1 MEKRHEVALIVGA
14 GPGLGFALARRF
26 ARAEMNVALAARH
39 ADKLQ
44 AMAAECCGIAHSAR
58 AYACDATLESDV
70 DALMR
75 QVAAELGE
83 PHLVVYNA
91 GAFAP
96 GSIVETSVEEF
107 ERCWRVG
114 CLGGFLVGRAAARVM
129 AARAAA
135 GGAGGTILFTGA
147 TASLRG
153 SAGFHNLAVGKFG
166 LRALAQS
173 MARELQPKGIHVAHV
188 VIDGRIRSRI
198 AEEHGDRDT
207 ADTMLDPD
215 AIAETYHQLHHQPR
229 SAWTQEVDLRPW
241 VEKF

>member
-1 MEKRHEVALIVGA
+1 MEKRHEVALIVGV

-26 ARAEMNVALAARH
+26 ARAEMNVAIAGRRAE
-39 ADKLQ
+39 KLET
-44 AMAAECCGIAHSAR
+44 MAAECCGIAHGAR
-58 AYACDATLESDV
+58 AYTCDATVERDVES
-70 DALMR
+70 LFR
-75 QVAAELGE
+75 QVSSDLGE

-91 GAFAP
+91 GAFVP
-96 GSIVETSVEEF
+96 QGILDTSLEEF

-114 CLGGFLVGRAAARVM
+114 CLGGFLVGRAAARAM
-129 AARAAA
+129 APRATA
-135 GGAGGTILFTGA
+135 GGPGGTILFTGA

-153 SAGFHNLAVGKFG
+153 SARFHNLAVGKFG

-173 MARELQPKGIHVAHV
+173 MARELQPIGIHVAHV

-198 AEEHGDRDT
+198 AEEHGEKDA

-215 AIAETYHQLHHQPR
+215 AIAETYYQLHHQPR
-229 SAWTQEVDLRPW
+229 SAWTLEADLRPW